1 MWVEAKIKFGQGH
14 NTQGILVVSSLSLEV
29 SVDSGYRRHL
39 T

>member
-14 NTQGILVVSSLSLEV
+14 NTQGILLASNLSLEV
-29 SVDSGYRRHL
+29 LVDSGYKRHL